1 MAFGAARRRL
11 EGVVQQAFLRAGLDL
26 RRVRRGDGE
35 HSQVRPRATYSPWNT
50 DSAFREV
57 YERAS
62 DHTLVDIYRCYEL
75 WSLVHEVASV
85 PGALIEVGVWRGG
98 TGALIAKAAK
108 LAGIADPVYLCDT
121 FSGVPKAGS
130 RDPAYRGGE
139 HADTSE
145 AIVRALLARVDAGNA
160 RIVPGIFPDES
171 AQTVDAERFRFAHV
185 DVDTH
190 ASAKDCVDCIWP
202 RLSPGGVM
210 VFDDYGFDGLGGV
223 RELVDELRGTA
234 DRLFVHNLNGHAL
247 FLKR

>member
-1 MAFGAARRRL
+1 MALGAARRRL

-26 RRVRRGDGE
+26 RRVRRADGE
-35 HSQVRPRATYSPWNT
+35 HSQVLPRATYSPWNV
-50 DSAFREV
+50 DGAFREL
-57 YERAS
+57 YERAR
-62 DHTLVDIYRCYEL
+62 DNTLVDVYRCYEL
-75 WSLVHEVASV
+75 WSLVREVAPV

-98 TGALIAKAAK
+98 TGALIAKAAR

-130 RDPAYRGGE
+130 HDPAYRGGE

-145 AIVRALLARVDAGNA
+145 AIVRALLARVDASNA
-160 RIVPGIFPDES
+160 RIVPGIFPEES
-171 AQTVDAERFRFAHV
+171 AQAIAAARFRFAHI

-190 ASAKDCVDCIWP
+190 ASAKDCEDYLWP

-247 FLKR
+247 LLKR